1 MEDTYDVRDEELMAI
16 DLPQQAVDDEE
27 DYFLRLCLEPWS
39 DDDEAAQNQTGK
51 FKLLIWS

>member
-39 DDDEAAQNQTGK
+39 DDEAAKNQTGK
-51 FKLLIWS
+51 FKLVIRS